1 MKRRLV
7 VHIMR
12 KTATLQGQAIA
23 RGDRRVKVRSFW
35 RERWAFIGEVL
46 PSAASKVY
54 SRNG

>member
-12 KTATLQGQAIA
+12 KTAKLQEQAIA

-35 RERWAFIGEVL
+35 RQRWACIDEVL
-46 PSAASKVY
+46 PRVASKVC
-54 SRNG
+54 

>member
-1 MKRRLV
+1 MKRCLV

-23 RGDRRVKVRSFW
+23 RGDRRVKVRLFW

-46 PSAASKVY
+46 PRAASKVY
-54 SRNG
+54 SRNV